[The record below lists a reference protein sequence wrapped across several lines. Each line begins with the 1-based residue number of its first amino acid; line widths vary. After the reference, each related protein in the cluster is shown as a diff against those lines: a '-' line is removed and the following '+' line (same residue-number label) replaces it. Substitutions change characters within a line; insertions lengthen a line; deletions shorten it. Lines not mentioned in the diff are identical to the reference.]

1 MNAIRIG
8 LENLIDSHR
17 DLVTGQR
24 LGLVMNQASV
34 DSKLRY
40 ACDVIAE
47 AFPNQLTTLFS
58 PQHGFW
64 GEQQANM
71 IESPNAVYKP
81 LGLPVV
87 SLYSDTRRP
96 SKESLQNVDTLL
108 IDLQDVGTRVY
119 TFIWTMLECM
129 KAAAEFQRRVIILD
143 RPNPIGGVVVEGP
156 LIASGFE
163 SFVGNAAIPMRHGLT
178 IGELARL
185 LNAELGVGC
194 DVHVV
199 PITGWIRSMLWPQTE
214 RSWVLPSPNMPDFE
228 TSVVYPGQVMLEG
241 TNLSE
246 GRGTTLPFRIFGAP
260 WLDPEELLQSLD
272 RSGVT
277 FPGLKLQPI
286 RFRPTFDKYQGET
299 CGGLLIHVTD
309 ADSVR
314 SFRLTLQMLNAIRH
328 LPGSQLKWLSPPY
341 EYEYVRPP
349 IDILF
354 GSDLLR
360 RMLDQDSSLDI
371 CELSFLGELDAAA
384 WWDRARPWL
393 LY

>member
-1 MNAIRIG
+1 
-8 LENLIDSHR
+8 
-17 DLVTGQR
+17 
-24 LGLVMNQASV
+24 
-34 DSKLRY
+34 
-40 ACDVIAE
+40 
-47 AFPNQLTTLFS
+47 
-58 PQHGFW
+58 
-64 GEQQANM
+64 
-71 IESPNAVYKP
+71 
-81 LGLPVV
+81 
-87 SLYSDTRRP
+87 
-96 SKESLQNVDTLL
+96 
-108 IDLQDVGTRVY
+108 
-119 TFIWTMLECM
+119 
-129 KAAAEFQRRVIILD
+129 
-143 RPNPIGGVVVEGP
+143 
-156 LIASGFE
+156 
-163 SFVGNAAIPMRHGLT
+163 
-178 IGELARL
+178 
-185 LNAELGVGC
+185 
-194 DVHVV
+194 
-199 PITGWIRSMLWPQTE
+199 
-214 RSWVLPSPNMPDFE
+214 MPDFE

-360 RMLDQDSSLDI
+360 RMLDQDSPLDI

-384 WWDRARPWL
+384 WWDRARPWM

>member
-1 MNAIRIG
+1 MSQIRIG
-8 LENLIDSHR
+8 LENLVDSHR
-17 DLVTGQR
+17 DLVAGQR

-34 DSKLRY
+34 DSKFRY
-40 ACDVIAE
+40 SCDVLAAE
-47 AFPNQLTTLFS
+47 FPNQLTTLFS

-71 IESPNAVYKP
+71 IESPDAYYKP
-81 LGLPVV
+81 LGLPVI
-87 SLYSDTRRP
+87 SLYSDTRWP
-96 SKESLQNVDTLL
+96 SKDALKNIDTLL

-129 KAAAEFQRRVIILD
+129 KAAANFQRRVIILD
-143 RPNPIGGVVVEGP
+143 RPNPIGGLDVEGP
-156 LIASGFE
+156 CIASGFK

-185 LNAELGVGC
+185 LNTELGIGC
-194 DVHVV
+194 ELQVV
-199 PITGWIRSMLWPQTE
+199 PITGWERSMLWPQTG

-246 GRGTTLPFRIFGAP
+246 GRGTTLPFRVFGAP
-260 WLDPEELLQSLD
+260 WLDPVELLQSLD
-272 RSGVT
+272 RSRVT

-286 RFRPTFDKYQGET
+286 HFCPTFDKYQGQT
-299 CGGLLIHVTD
+299 CGGLLIHVTN

-314 SFRLTLQMLNAIRH
+314 SFQFTLQILNTIQH
-328 LPGSQLKWLSPPY
+328 LPESQLKWLPPPY
-341 EYEYVRPP
+341 EYEFVRPP

-360 RMLDQDSSLDI
+360 QMLDQDSPLDT
-371 CELSFLGELDAAA
+371 CELNTLCDPDTIGWRNRSQ
-384 WWDRARPWL
+384 PWMM
-393 LY
+393 Y

>member
-17 DLVTGQR
+17 DLVAGQR

-34 DSKLRY
+34 DSKFRY

-47 AFPNQLTTLFS
+47 TFPNQLTTLFS

-71 IESPNAVYKP
+71 IESPNALYKS

-129 KAAAEFQRRVIILD
+129 KAAVEFQRRVIILD

-185 LNAELGVGC
+185 LNAEIGVGC
-194 DVHVV
+194 DLQVV
-199 PITGWIRSMLWPQTE
+199 PMTGWTRSMLWPQTE

-260 WLDPEELLQSLD
+260 WLDPDELLQSLD

-286 RFRPTFDKYQGET
+286 RFRPTFDKYHGDT

-314 SFRLTLQMLNAIRH
+314 SFRFTLQMLNAIRH
-328 LPGSQLKWLSPPY
+328 LPGSQLEWLPPPY
-341 EYEYVRPP
+341 EYEFIRPP

-360 RMLDQDSSLDI
+360 RMLDQDSPLDI

-384 WWDRARPWL
+384 WWDRARPWM